1 MKIKFPPN
9 IIITSL
15 SGFCVCY
22 FKDAAH
28 DPSAPSHYHISI
40 PLKEND
46 YLLFVLITSRL
57 DGKIDYYSRT
67 NQKALNSI
75 ILIDPYKYFP
85 FICKDSTVIDCNQP
99 IFGRKQ
105 EFFENDKIINW
116 KNNFEIKSR
125 DIPQDLK
132 KRIVSALKDSPIV
145 KPYIKN
151 LILDI

>member
-1 MKIKFPPN
+1 MKMKLPPN

-22 FKDAAH
+22 YKDAAH
-28 DPSAPSHYHISI
+28 DPRAPLHYHISI

-46 YLLFVLITSRL
+46 YFLFVLITSQL
-57 DGKIDYYSRT
+57 DSKIDYYSRA
-67 NQKALNSI
+67 NKKALNSI
-75 ILIDPYKYFP
+75 ISINPHKDFSFIYK
-85 FICKDSTVIDCNQP
+85 DDTVIDCNQP
-99 IFGRKQ
+99 IFNRKQ
-105 EFFENDKIINW
+105 EFFENNRIINW
-116 KNNFEIKSR
+116 ENDFEIKSR

-151 LILDI
+151 LILDV